1 MRAPPGCNGVRD
13 HTVAILSASY
23 VVILRETGGNIGGR
37 PLIHAYVF
45 VPQHPFLNQGTHSV
59 HTLAAAITGVD
70 R

>member
-1 MRAPPGCNGVRD
+1 MRAPPGRDGIQD

-37 PLIHAYVF
+37 PFIHAYGVIH
-45 VPQHPFLNQGTHSV
+45 QHPFSKQGTHPT

-70 R
+70 G